1 MDTQLLLS
9 KRRTLIRHD
18 EDLRVAQRL
27 GLNKGV
33 FRFSIDAAIS
43 DINDGPM
50 KPDVEARLIVTQVH
64 TLPPWFAELCNN
76 GEKYW
81 SPKHLN

>member
-18 EDLRVAQRL
+18 EDLRVAQRRVSI
-27 GLNKGV
+27 KV
-33 FRFSIDAAIS
+33 FSIDAAIS

-50 KPDVEARLIVTQVH
+50 KPDVEAKLIVTQVH